1 MRLKDGEALLGI
13 SKVEKAEDDEDG
25 SLPPAKA

>member
-13 SKVEKAEDDEDG
+13 SKVERAEDDEDDA
-25 SLPPAKA
+25 LPVA